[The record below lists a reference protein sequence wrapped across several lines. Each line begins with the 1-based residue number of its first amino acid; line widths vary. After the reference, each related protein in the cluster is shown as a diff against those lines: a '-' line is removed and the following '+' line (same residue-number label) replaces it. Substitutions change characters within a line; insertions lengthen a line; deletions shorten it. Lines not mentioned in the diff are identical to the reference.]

1 MELAISPLLRA
12 FIAKDRAGGCDLERC
27 ELLPTLS
34 EISPRDPRRELRP
47 QGQAVAAPIG
57 KGVHFLRNNVSR
69 FAQRAGKDCRILKHR
84 YFYPRDAVQPPYPIN
99 SHHPITDAR
108 LLFAHHVLTAAHVA
122 SCLSSVHEAPS

>member
-57 KGVHFLRNNVSR
+57 QGVHFLRNNVSR
-69 FAQRAGKDCRILKHR
+69 FAQRAGRDCRSLTHR
-84 YFYPRDAVQPPYPIN
+84 YFYPREAVKPPYATQRRPHNQIG
-99 SHHPITDAR
+99 R
-108 LLFAHHVLTAAHVA
+108 EA
-122 SCLSSVHEAPS
+122 SRQRVCPYV